1 MLEHRSTRQLIKQ
14 RRPHAA
20 HVDVGEANLGPIL
33 LIKLSPIIYICLR
46 KLNYIIVSN
55 LY

>member
-1 MLEHRSTRQLIKQ
+1 MKQ
-14 RRPHAA
+14 RRPHAT

-33 LIKLSPIIYICLR
+33 LIKLSPTIYISLR
-46 KLNYIIVSN
+46 KLNYINVSN